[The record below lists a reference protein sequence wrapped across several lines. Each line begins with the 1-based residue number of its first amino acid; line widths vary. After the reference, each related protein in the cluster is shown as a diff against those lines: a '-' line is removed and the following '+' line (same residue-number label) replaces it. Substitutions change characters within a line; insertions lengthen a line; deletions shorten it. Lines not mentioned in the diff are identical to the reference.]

1 MSVYA
6 IALINISDR
15 TGYAVYEQ
23 GFMDIFSRFRGRLL
37 AVDEAPVVME
47 GEWPHTRTVLLEF
60 PDQAELDRWY
70 HSDAYQALA
79 THRFASSH
87 GMVAVIKA
95 LSAPATGVH

>member
-15 TGYAVYEQ
+15 AGYAVYEQ
-23 GFMDIFSRFRGRLL
+23 GFMDIFNRFKGRLL
-37 AVDEAPVVME
+37 AVDEAPVVKE

-79 THRFASSH
+79 RHRFASSQ
-87 GMVAVIKA
+87 GVVAVIKS
-95 LSAPATGVH
+95 LSAPSNEP

>member
-15 TGYAVYEQ
+15 SRYALYEQ
-23 GFMDIFSRFRGRLL
+23 GFVEIFSRYRGKVL
-37 AVDEAPVVME
+37 AVDEAPVVKE

-79 THRFASSH
+79 AHRFASST
-87 GMVAVIKA
+87 GAVAVIQS
-95 LSAPATGVH
+95 LSAPPQGR